1 MFGSL
6 RRRKVGNKRIGELP
20 LAVVPFTFGGWEFD
34 SNSIYHVAQ
43 MPGIFIKLIAIQRR
57 ADAVGEQPVWQNG
70 SLAAP
75 A

>member
-6 RRRKVGNKRIGELP
+6 RRRKVGNKRIGQLP
-20 LAVVPFTFGGWEFD
+20 LAVVLFTIGGWEFD

-43 MPGIFIKLIAIQRR
+43 MPGIFIMLIAIQRR
-57 ADAVGEQPVWQNG
+57 ADAVGEQPVLQNG
-70 SLAAP
+70 SVASP

>member
-1 MFGSL
+1 MFGYL
-6 RRRKVGNKRIGELP
+6 RRRKVGNKRIGQLP
-20 LAVVPFTFGGWEFD
+20 LAVVLFTFGGWEFD

-43 MPGIFIKLIAIQRR
+43 MPGIFIMLIAIQRR

>member
-1 MFGSL
+1 MFGYH
-6 RRRKVGNKRIGELP
+6 RRRKVGHKRIGQLQ
-20 LAVVPFTFGGWEFD
+20 LAVVLFTFGGWEFD

-43 MPGIFIKLIAIQRR
+43 MPGIFIMLIAIQRR